1 MAQRKELSHL
11 LELMGRRGLTTRHR
25 VSEEDSTGFAPT
37 FTTTPKVSINIPIVW
52 AREVAKLA
60 KVTQL
65 GSVRTRDIL
74 SLVGSLLDLH
84 TVTLKENTRI

>member
-1 MAQRKELSHL
+1 MAQRKALSHL

-37 FTTTPKVSINIPIVW
+37 FTTTPKVAPIVW

-65 GSVRTRDIL
+65 GSVRTRAIL

-84 TVTLKENTRI
+84 VVTLKEHTRN